1 MIKICA
7 FADEADQQ
15 LDGQIAALKRNGVSL
30 IEIRGINGKNV
41 STLTTE
47 EAEEYSATL
56 KKEGITVWSIGSPL
70 GKISIDKDIEE
81 HMELTRHVCR
91 LAKIFGTNKI
101 RMFSFYKAKKK
112 EELVFDALRRMVE
125 IAREENVQLYH
136 ENEGKIYGDV
146 PDRILKIMENVEG
159 LKYVYDP
166 ANFLNDGISPEESIT
181 KLYDKTD
188 YFHVKDVIA
197 ETKEQVPAG
206 YGNGR
211 IDELLRNIPD
221 DKMAVFTIEPHL
233 KVVSPD
239 NTEEIEELKSNG
251 KMYYTGSNEAFD
263 AAINA
268 LRNLLSQVG
277 FTETDGVFY
286 K

>member
-101 RMFSFYKAKKK
+101 RMFSFYAPEGKKISEYK
-112 EELVFDALRRMVE
+112 SEVYEKLGKLTD
-125 IAREENVQLYH
+125 IAESFSVKLCH
-136 ENEGKIYGDV
+136 ENEALIYGES
-146 PDRILKIMENVEG
+146 PESCLEILNYFGGRLRCVFDMGNFT
-159 LKYVYDP
+159 LDNYDP
-166 ANFLNDGISPEESIT
+166 LKGYAMLAPHIE
-181 KLYDKTD
+181 
-188 YFHVKDVIA
+188 YFHIKDALSAGAIVPPGCGEAKIK
-197 ETKEQVPAG
+197 EILTKHTEST
-206 YGNGR
+206 
-211 IDELLRNIPD
+211 
-221 DKMAVFTIEPHL
+221 DKDTFITLEPHL
-233 KVVSPD
+233 QTFSG
-239 NTEEIEELKSNG
+239 L
-251 KMYYTGSNEAFD
+251 
-263 AAINA
+263 NA
-268 LRNLLSQVG
+268 LVGKSFDNPYKYETPEAAFCDAVIKLKELL
-277 FTETDGVFY
+277 